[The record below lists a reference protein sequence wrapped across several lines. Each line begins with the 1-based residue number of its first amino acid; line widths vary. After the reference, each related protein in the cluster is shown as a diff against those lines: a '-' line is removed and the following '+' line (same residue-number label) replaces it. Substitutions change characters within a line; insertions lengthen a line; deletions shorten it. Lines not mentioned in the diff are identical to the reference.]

1 MAVIALY
8 SIIRISTYDLTRFTG
23 HTARPSDFCWAPGEA
38 ETWTAAST
46 SEDNV
51 VMVWQPTMRVW
62 AGDEVRVDER
72 ELEGDAMEGI
82 ESTNNGDTLSARERS
97 AAGSGTQSMSM
108 SASVS
113 VSGADMEDDS

>member
-1 MAVIALY
+1 
-8 SIIRISTYDLTRFTG
+8 
-23 HTARPSDFCWAPGEA
+23 
-38 ETWTAAST
+38 
-46 SEDNV
+46 
-51 VMVWQPTMRVW
+51 MVWQPTMRVW
-62 AGDEVRVDER
+62 AGDEVKVDER

-82 ESTNNGDTLSARERS
+82 EGTNNGDALSARERS